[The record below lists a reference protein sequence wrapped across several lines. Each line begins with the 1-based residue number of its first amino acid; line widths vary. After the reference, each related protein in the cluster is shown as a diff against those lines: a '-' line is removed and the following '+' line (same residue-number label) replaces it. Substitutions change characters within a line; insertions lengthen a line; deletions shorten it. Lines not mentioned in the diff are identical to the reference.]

1 MSVETKEAV
10 MEGKVKHWIRI
21 SCAAAAVTGASAVLM
36 VAGLLRKDAPLFFGG
51 PIGVLAGIS
60 GLEFARLKADLAI
73 QQLKALIRNS
83 SSAKP

>member
-36 VAGLLRKDAPLFFGG
+36 VAGLLRKDAPLFFWGANRSSCWHIW
-51 PIGVLAGIS
+51 P
-60 GLEFARLKADLAI
+60 R
-73 QQLKALIRNS
+73 IRSTKSRPSNS
-83 SSAKP
+83 TVESTY